1 MKRITSI
8 SNPRIK
14 EAAGIS
20 RGKGKRFWI
29 VEGKRLFREA
39 LDSGI
44 RFETVLVTE
53 ESLRTEARTLSAL
66 ENAGTEIL
74 SVTPA
79 ILDRI
84 SDVEK
89 SQGLLGIARRM
100 TAPAAEKPER
110 FAGLLHS
117 LRDPGNF
124 GTLIR
129 TAEATGCEF
138 LAYSADCADPFQPK
152 VVRASM
158 GSIFRVPLRKIAQIS
173 NYLEEMRISGVH
185 LYALSPHTGMPLDSF
200 QPEFPALVIVGS
212 ETGNLPVDLTVV
224 PSISIPMTGKVE
236 SLNAGIAA
244 AICFYHLR
252 HFALQSNL

>member
-1 MKRITSI
+1 MKRIVSI

-14 EAAGIS
+14 EAARIS
-20 RGKGKRFWI
+20 RGKERDFWI
-29 VEGKRLFREA
+29 VEGKKLFREA

-44 RFETVLVTE
+44 QFETVLITE
-53 ESLRTEARTLSAL
+53 EILRTEERTLSAL
-66 ENAGTEIL
+66 EHAGTEIL

-79 ILDRI
+79 ILNRL

-89 SQGLLGIARRM
+89 PQGILGIARRIK
-100 TAPAAEKPER
+100 APVPKKPER
-110 FAGLLHS
+110 FAGLIHS

-138 LAYSADCADPFQPK
+138 LAYSADCADPYQPK

-158 GSIFRVPLRKIAQIS
+158 GSIFRMPLRKIAQIS
-173 NYLEEMRISGVH
+173 NYLEETRISGVQ
-185 LYALSPHTGMPLDSF
+185 LYALSPRGGMPLDSF
-200 QPEFPALVIVGS
+200 QPDFPALVIVGS
-212 ETGNLPVDLTVV
+212 ETGSLPQDLTGAQ
-224 PSISIPMTGKVE
+224 SISIPMCGKAE

-244 AICFYHLR
+244 AICFYR
-252 HFALQSNL
+252 FQRFALQSNL